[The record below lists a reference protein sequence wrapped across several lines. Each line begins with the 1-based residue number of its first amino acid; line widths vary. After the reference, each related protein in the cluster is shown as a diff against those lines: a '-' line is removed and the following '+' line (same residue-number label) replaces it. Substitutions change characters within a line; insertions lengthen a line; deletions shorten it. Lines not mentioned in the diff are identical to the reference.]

1 MEKHFPLWV
10 LENCLRNYN
19 CCGLCS
25 SLIDKTWGPSR
36 DESSKMAKSRR
47 VTATE
52 QSHCVVT
59 DLRPMMPP
67 WEMYSLSIAQT
78 LQASWGNTQKL
89 AFIPWCVQCR
99 LWELCPQSHQM
110 VTIFSHFQLELVLN
124 FNMQPNYDC
133 KHFVKQTN
141 FKPLKKKKNN
151 SSLVISTC
159 TKALKIKLGREL
171 ENPGIKKKNL
181 SRIKWL

>member
-10 LENCLRNYN
+10 LESCLRNYN

-25 SLIDKTWGPSR
+25 SLTDKTWGPSR
-36 DESSKMAKSRR
+36 DESSNMAKSRR

-59 DLRPMMPP
+59 DLRATMPP
-67 WEMYSLSIAQT
+67 WEICSLSIAQT

-141 FKPLKKKKNN
+141 FKPFIYKKKNN

-171 ENPGIKKKNL
+171 DNPGIKKKKKPAPN
-181 SRIKWL
+181 

>member
-10 LENCLRNYN
+10 LETCLRNYN

-25 SLIDKTWGPSR
+25 SMTDKTWGPSR
-36 DESSKMAKSRR
+36 DDSSKMAKSRL

-67 WEMYSLSIAQT
+67 WEICSLSIAQT

-141 FKPLKKKKNN
+141 FKPLKKKEQLFSGHFNLYKGFKNK
-151 SSLVISTC
+151 T
-159 TKALKIKLGREL
+159 G
-171 ENPGIKKKNL
+171 
-181 SRIKWL
+181 